1 MSPIKT
7 VKVMHH
13 CSDCIET
20 DCGVPMPARQA
31 LVFGAKHSQSI
42 VDQSVRGL
50 PRTLPLWAT
59 VALLARCKIPQRAQR
74 SGCVVKLDRTVDA
87 IVMTVAMQAIWTAG
101 FAVFSGGRTTLRL
114 ATQSPDTMTAIEL
127 QCARGGLH
135 VVACAHC
142 STVGA
147 SRYVDGVFSW
157 PRHRGGG
164 RAVIDRVIRRA
175 DADGV
180 SLTLTA
186 LSPSVARMYRR
197 VGFRPQVSIYFMRR
211 PNPRASW
218 TSTAT

>member
-1 MSPIKT
+1 MPIT
-7 VKVMHH
+7 NATVMHH
-13 CSDCIET
+13 CSDCAET
-20 DCGVPMPARQA
+20 DCRVPMPARKA
-31 LVFGAKHSQSI
+31 LAFGARHSQSI
-42 VDQSVRGL
+42 VDQPLRGL
-50 PRTLPLWAT
+50 PRTLPLW
-59 VALLARCKIPQRAQR
+59 VAVGLLARR
-74 SGCVVKLDRTVDA
+74 SLRHGTHHGRDDSLVVRGAEAAALA
-87 IVMTVAMQAIWTAG
+87 VAMQAAWTAG
-101 FAVFSGGRTTLRL
+101 YAVFSGGRTAVRL
-114 ATQSPDTMTAIEL
+114 GTQSPDTMTAIAL
-127 QCARGGLH
+127 QCARCGLH
-135 VVACAHC
+135 VVASAHC

>member
-1 MSPIKT
+1 MSIT
-7 VKVMHH
+7 TATVMHH
-13 CSDCIET
+13 CSDCAET
-20 DCGVPMPARQA
+20 DCRVPMPARQA
-31 LVFGAKHSQSI
+31 LAFGRKHSQSI
-42 VDQSVRGL
+42 VDQSLRGL
-50 PRTLPLWAT
+50 PRTLPLW
-59 VALLARCKIPQRAQR
+59 VAVGLLARGSLPHGTHHDRDD
-74 SGCVVKLDRTVDA
+74 SLVVRGAEAAALA
-87 IVMTVAMQAIWTAG
+87 VAMQAAWTAG
-101 FAVFSGGRTTLRL
+101 FALFSGARTTIRL
-114 ATQSPDTMTAIEL
+114 ATQSPDTMTVIEL
-127 QCARGGLH
+127 KCARGGLH

-164 RAVIDRVIRRA
+164 RAVIDRVISRA

-197 VGFRPQVSIYFMRR
+197 VGFRPQVSMYFMRR

-218 TSTAT
+218 TNALA